1 MTILGLFCNHV
12 LIACRT
18 LLEFRGPFL
27 KFRLVVRL
35 VVDRVICETTTS
47 F

>member
-1 MTILGLFCNHV
+1 MTIFSLFCS
-12 LIACRT
+12 ACRT

-27 KFRLVVRL
+27 SYRLVVRL